1 MKTRHLGS
9 NLGSK
14 QQKVPANAVFA
25 GTSMAEKEGFEPSK
39 PLWGLYDFQ
48 SYALDQATRLLHC

>member
-25 GTSMAEKEGFEPSK
+25 GTSMAEKEGFELQSK
-39 PLWGLYDFQ
+39 NPNLHNILKIGAF
-48 SYALDQATRLLHC
+48 RL